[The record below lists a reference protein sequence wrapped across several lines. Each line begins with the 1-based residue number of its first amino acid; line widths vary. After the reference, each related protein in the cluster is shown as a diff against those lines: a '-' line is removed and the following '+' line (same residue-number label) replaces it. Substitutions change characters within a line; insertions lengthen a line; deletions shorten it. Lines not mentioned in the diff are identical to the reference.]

1 MKKSILFLVCIFTSI
16 FTFAQAK
23 DAKFKSVNA
32 TEFAKI
38 IAGGNVQIVDVRTA
52 EEFAGGHLEN
62 AQNMDVKSENFEKKT
77 STLSKDKTVVVYCR
91 SGARSKVAA
100 QKLAEKGYT
109 VIELDGGILT
119 WKGKTVK

>member
-1 MKKSILFLVCIFTSI
+1 MKKLILFLACIFTSL

-38 IAGGNVQIVDVRTA
+38 VAGSNVQIVDVRTA
-52 EEFAGGHLEN
+52 EEYASGHLEN
-62 AQNMDVKSENFEKKT
+62 AQNMDVKSNDFEKKI
-77 STLSKDKTVVVYCR
+77 SSLSKDKTVAVYCR

-109 VIELDGGILT
+109 VIELEGGILT